1 MLDGPVELSMGDR
14 DGKIL
19 VYRKMYGDQDAYITV
34 GSIYANEHPDEC
46 TEDALEKMIDQTHDT
61 GQKWDPEYKQ
71 MFRELF
77 EFMVD
82 D

>member
-1 MLDGPVELSMGDR
+1 MLDGPIELRTSDNEV
-14 DGKIL
+14 KIL

-34 GSIYANEHPDEC
+34 GSIYANEHQDEC
-46 TEDALEKMIDQTHDT
+46 TEEALEKFLDQAHDT
-61 GQKWDPEYKQ
+61 GQKGDPEYKQ

-77 EFMVD
+77 ESMAD